1 MGLGV
6 CDTTTAGA
14 SLLQKTVL
22 WVLLNTRAVLRR
34 FVMERYGQD
43 EEALGNILCSQGT
56 VTTFPGC
63 DVMLFPLLV
72 DYSEILCGSLFPL
85 QVQIYLQPT
94 FNFATKQNYQE
105 CKFILERK
113 ASVCKEERMESGAR
127 IQ

>member
-105 CKFILERK
+105 CKFNLERK
-113 ASVCKEERMESGAR
+113 ASAKEERMESGAR